1 MTALPNLNIKDP
13 LDIPSISS
21 ESDNAVFSKRK
32 LIIFGVLL
40 VLISS
45 VLGISFYNKL
55 SKLNQNEQIIN
66 NTFENIDPEYFEG
79 KVSYIGDQGSDISY
93 ALVDSTGKE
102 TVLLRSTDSKLKIV
116 EGLRVKVYGNLIRGS
131 NNQKDILVV
140 KEILINNG
148 TN

>member
-1 MTALPNLNIKDP
+1 MTALPNLNIKDS

-21 ESDNAVFSKRK
+21 EAGDTVFSKRK

-40 VLISS
+40 ILISS

-55 SKLNQNEQIIN
+55 SKLNQNEQIIKN
-66 NTFENIDPEYFEG
+66 NTENVIPEYYEG

-93 ALVDSTGKE
+93 ALVDSTGNE
-102 TVLLRSTDSKLKIV
+102 LVLLRSTDSKLKIV
-116 EGLRVKVYGNLIRGS
+116 EGLKVKVYGNLIRGS
-131 NNQKDILVV
+131 NNQKDILIV